1 MINRYLIGFV
11 VVILMLL
18 FGIILLFSGGGEKPA
33 STTAPVVKPLPEY
46 SITSAETSMT
56 IRGEINGDDV
66 HRSIRIT
73 VGQYDRRLDVI
84 AGYQGQ
90 VIQTNT
96 FSNNQSA
103 YSEFLYAI
111 KDAGFMLKRKGVTD
125 AQAQPNGKCPLG
137 NLYTYELNAGGESL
151 SDLWSSSCGSKTG
164 TLGGSSSLLQ
174 TLFQNQITNYSQLTS
189 GVQL

>member
-1 MINRYLIGFV
+1 
-11 VVILMLL
+11 MLL

-33 STTAPVVKPLPEY
+33 TTPAPAVKSLPEY

-56 IRGEINGDDV
+56 TRGEINGDDE

-73 VGQYDRRLDVI
+73 IGQYERRLDI
-84 AGYQGQ
+84 ITGYQSQ

-111 KDAGFMLKRKGVTD
+111 KDAGFMIKKKGVD
-125 AQAQPNGKCPLG
+125 PAQVQPDGKCPLG
-137 NLYTYELNAGGESL
+137 NLYIFELNAGNETL
-151 SDLWSSSCGSKTG
+151 SSLWSSSCGSAIG
-164 TLGGSSSLLQ
+164 TLGGNSSLLQ
-174 TLFQNQITNYSQLTS
+174 TLFKNQVTNYSQLTS